1 MDNDKQLNQRIS
13 KWLEGEAP
21 RQLPDRVL
29 SATFER
35 TRKMPQQRGW
45 RGLVAK
51 LHVAQLMPAL
61 GAAVVLVFMVALAAG
76 LWVNRPGIGG
86 ASSPTPAIPTAEASP
101 SDQPTEP
108 SATLAPTAEPTPS
121 PTLVPPTPVVANPFT
136 GTWLATDPPPESSH
150 LTMDIA
156 ARPDG
161 DFDLTIHDDAAAVCQ
176 GVASTMTGVAVETE
190 PGTIVVAR
198 PDFVCDD
205 GSKPHS
211 LNGQPF
217 KELIRNYTLIYD
229 GQRDEL
235 NEDPGLTWTRT
246 PPTQP

>member
-1 MDNDKQLNQRIS
+1 MDNGKQLDQRIS

-29 SATFER
+29 NVTFER

-45 RGLVAK
+45 RGLVTK

-61 GAAVVLVFMVALAAG
+61 GAAVVLFLMVGLAAG

-86 ASSPTPAIPTAEASP
+86 ASSPTPPVAPTASP
-101 SDQPTEP
+101 SPAPTEP
-108 SATLAPTAEPTPS
+108 PTPAPTE
-121 PTLVPPTPVVANPFT
+121 PPTPAPTSPAFL
-136 GTWLATDPPPESSH
+136 GRWYAMDPPPESSH
-150 LTMDIA
+150 LTMDLV

-161 DFDLTIHDDAAAVCQ
+161 DFDLTVHDDAAAVCQ
-176 GVASTMTGVAVETE
+176 GVASTMTGIAQETE
-190 PGTIVVAR
+190 PGRLVTAR

-217 KELIRNYTLIYD
+217 KDLLRNYTLVYD
-229 GQRDEL
+229 AERDEL
-235 NEDPGLTWTRT
+235 NEVPGLNWTRT
-246 PPTQP
+246 APTQP